1 MWFIFAFTSALLSAT
16 AAIFEKKA
24 LFKIN
29 ALHFSFLLALAN
41 LLLSIPFFIY
51 ADFQSISL
59 QTYAV
64 IAFKSFLGSISFLL
78 VMNGIKRLELS
89 SALPL
94 LTITPGLVAVF
105 AWIVL
110 GEKLGSV
117 EILGILFLLIGTYM
131 LQVGKPSNLLTPFYF
146 GMKNKAYLYILGA
159 VLIFTFTSILDK
171 WLLSDYRVA
180 PESYLP
186 LQHLFMAG
194 FFSVYMIFSKTTSRA
209 VVDGFKISWKWIL
222 IVAIL
227 TIAYRYTHIWAIK
240 TGAVALALSVKRTSV
255 FFAAIIGGTIFKE
268 KNIGYKALAIAVM
281 IAGAIFV
288 ILK

>member
-1 MWFIFAFTSALLSAT
+1 MWFIFAITSALLSAT

-24 LFKIN
+24 LFKTD
-29 ALHFSFLLALAN
+29 ALVFSFLLAIGN
-41 LLLSIPFFIY
+41 LILSIPFFIY
-51 ADFQSISL
+51 ADFQAISL

-64 IAFKSFLGSISFLL
+64 IAFKSFMGCLSFLL

-94 LTITPGLVAVF
+94 LVLTPGLVAIF
-105 AWIVL
+105 AWIML
-110 GEKLGSV
+110 GDKLGYL
-117 EILGILFLLIGTYM
+117 EITGIVFLLAGTYM
-131 LQVGKPSNLLTPFYF
+131 LQVGKASNLLTPFYF
-146 GMKNKAYLYILGA
+146 GMRNKAYFYIIGA
-159 VLIFTFTSILDK
+159 VLIFTLTSIIDK
-171 WLLSDYRVA
+171 WLLSDFRVQ

-186 LQHLFMAG
+186 LQHLFMAD
-194 FFSVYMIFSKTTSRA
+194 FFLLFVLFSKTTSA
-209 VVDGFKISWKWIL
+209 DVKEGLKMSWKWIL

-255 FFAAIIGGTIFKE
+255 FFAAIIGGKIFKE
-268 KNIGYKALAIAVM
+268 KNIGYKAVAIAVM
-281 IAGAIFV
+281 IAGAIFI

>member
-1 MWFIFAFTSALLSAT
+1 MWFTFAITSALLSAT

-24 LFKIN
+24 LFKTD
-29 ALHFSFLLALAN
+29 ALVFSFLLAVGN
-41 LLLSIPFFIY
+41 LILSIPFFIY
-51 ADFQSISL
+51 ADFHAISL

-64 IAFKSFLGSISFLL
+64 IAFKSFMGSISFLL
-78 VMNGIKRLELS
+78 VMHGIKRLELS

-94 LTITPGLVAVF
+94 LVLTPGLVAVF
-105 AWIVL
+105 AWIML
-110 GEKLGSV
+110 GDKLVSV
-117 EILGILFLLIGTYM
+117 EIMGLLFLLAGTYM

-146 GMKNKAYLYILGA
+146 GMKSKAYLYILGA
-159 VLIFTFTSILDK
+159 VLIFTFTSIIDK
-171 WLLSDYRVA
+171 WLLNGYRVE
-180 PESYLP
+180 PKSYLP

-194 FFSVYMIFSKTTSRA
+194 FFLLYVIFSRTTSDD
-209 VVDGFKISWKWIL
+209 VMDGLKMSWKWIL

-281 IAGAIFV
+281 VAGAIFV